1 MLTSIQSSQNSNP
14 SSQSIDQLEGTPGK
28 LAATEQVRTAL
39 ACLVHPAPQ
48 PVISRALCLQRPEA
62 GPGPSQD
69 LTGIGCLSP
78 TSKLNVSAF
87 SYQVETPS
95 PGYNTL
101 TSWGIHDF
109 PYESD
114 FQTLVRKRTTWG
126 LVKMQTLGHTFSF
139 SFSKSGAGPKNL
151 HFNKFPGDA
160 GAVTISGDY
169 IENCCPRGKETLLL
183 CQNIAPKIHSST

>member
-1 MLTSIQSSQNSNP
+1 M
-14 SSQSIDQLEGTPGK
+14 
-28 LAATEQVRTAL
+28 
-39 ACLVHPAPQ
+39 CLVHPAPQ
-48 PVISRALCLQRPEA
+48 LVTACALCLQCSEA

-101 TSWGIHDF
+101 TSGRIHDF

-114 FQTLVRKRTTWG
+114 FQTLVCKRTTWG
-126 LVKMQTLGHTFSF
+126 LVKMKTVGHTFSF
-139 SFSKSGAGPKNL
+139 SLSRSVAGPKNL

-160 GAVTISGDY
+160 DAVTTSGDY
-169 IENCCPRGKETLLL
+169 IENCCPRGKQALLL